1 MENKNTYRMNAGLK
15 HIKRRKVLL
24 IIPIIFL
31 VMMVMITWKGI
42 MFLRSLE
49 NAFAPNF
56 FEWLLVIAMIEVSI
70 IGMMLIL
77 TILGTVKGGKKAEKR
92 LLEVDF
98 VDKKGETPCLVSK
111 TKEYNGYIYE
121 FYSPRIPFWEYEKHM
136 GEIET
141 AMNIKIVSVEHG
153 KDMQH
158 VKIKAISV
166 SDDMGEIIRWDNKLF
181 SQEDFVLKLGKG
193 YFGDEEF
200 DLSIVPHAIIGGG
213 SGSGKTKL
221 LQLLLLQCIYKGA
234 RVYIADFKGGIDYPK
249 EWHKKCSIIIDAE
262 SLSEQLS
269 VILETME
276 DRRNKF
282 VEVGAS
288 NIGEYNRTTG
298 ADMRRIIV
306 ACDEIAEVLD
316 KTGLEKDE
324 KMFINQ
330 IESKISTIARQGR
343 AFGIHLILATQRP
356 DADVIKGQIKNN
368 IGMRI
373 CGRADKILS
382 QIILDNS
389 EAAEKISQSD
399 QGMFLTNSNDLFKAY
414 YVDDDCLEGEI

>member
-1 MENKNTYRMNAGLK
+1 MENKNSYRMKAGLR
-15 HIKRRKVLL
+15 HIKRKKVLVT
-24 IIPIIFL
+24 IPIIFL
-31 VMMVMITWKGI
+31 VIMAMITWKGI

-56 FEWLLVIAMIEVSI
+56 FEWLLLIAMIEVSI

-77 TILGTVKGGKKAEKR
+77 TILGTVKGGKTAEKR

-98 VDKKGETPCLVSK
+98 VDKKGETPYLVSK
-111 TKEYNGYIYE
+111 TKECNGYIYE
-121 FYSPRIPFWEYEKHM
+121 FYSPRIPFWEYEKYR

-158 VKIKAISV
+158 VKIKAISM
-166 SDDMGEIIRWDNKLF
+166 SDDLSGIIRWNNKLL
-181 SQEDFVLKLGKG
+181 SQKDFVLKLGKG
-193 YFGDEEF
+193 YFGDVEF
-200 DLSIVPHAIIGGG
+200 DLSIVPHVLIGGG
-213 SGSGKTKL
+213 SGSGKSALLKL
-221 LQLLLLQCIYKGA
+221 FIVQCISKGA
-234 RVYIADFKGGIDYPK
+234 QAYIADFKGGIDYPK
-249 EWHKKCSIIIDAE
+249 AWHEKCSLIIDAE
-262 SLSEQLS
+262 RLSKQLT
-269 VILETME
+269 VVLETME

-282 VEVGAS
+282 VEVGAC
-288 NIGEYNRTTG
+288 NISEYNRITG
-298 ADMRRIIV
+298 ANMYRLII

-316 KTGLEKDE
+316 KTGLEKEE
-324 KMFINQ
+324 KIVINQ

-373 CGRADKILS
+373 CGRADKVLS
-382 QIILDNS
+382 QIILDNN

-399 QGMFLTNSNDLFKAY
+399 QGMFLTNGNDLFKAY
-414 YVDDDCLEGEI
+414 YVDDDCLEGVI

>member
-1 MENKNTYRMNAGLK
+1 MGNKNTYRMKAGLK

-49 NAFAPNF
+49 NAFAPYF

-77 TILGTVKGGKKAEKR
+77 TILGTVKGGKIAEKR

-98 VDKKGETPCLVSK
+98 VDKKGETPYLVSK
-111 TKEYNGYIYE
+111 TKECNGYIYE
-121 FYSPRIPFWEYEKHM
+121 FYSPRIPFWEYEKYR

-158 VKIKAISV
+158 VKIKAISM
-166 SDDMGEIIRWDNKLF
+166 SDDLGGIIRWDNKFL

-193 YFGDEEF
+193 YFGDVEF
-200 DLSIVPHAIIGGG
+200 DLSIVPHVLIGGG
-213 SGSGKTKL
+213 TGSGKSALLKL
-221 LQLLLLQCIYKGA
+221 FLVQCVCKGA
-234 RVYIADFKGGIDYPK
+234 RVYLADMKGGVDYPQ
-249 EWHKKCSIIIDAE
+249 EWYKKCSIIIDAE
-262 SLSEQLS
+262 RILAQLT

-276 DRRNKF
+276 ERRNKF
-282 VEVGAS
+282 VEVGAC
-288 NIGEYNRTTG
+288 NISEYNRMIG
-298 ADMRRIIV
+298 ADMCRIIF
-306 ACDEIAEVLD
+306 AFDEVSEVLD
-316 KTGLEKDE
+316 KTGLEKEE
-324 KMFINQ
+324 KLVIQQ

-373 CGRADKILS
+373 CGRAEKVLS
-382 QIILDNS
+382 HIILDND
-389 EAAEKISQSD
+389 EAAEKISQTD

-414 YVDDDCLEGEI
+414 YVDDDCLEGVI

>member
-1 MENKNTYRMNAGLK
+1 MENKNSYRMKAGLR
-15 HIKRRKVLL
+15 HIKRKKVLVT
-24 IIPIIFL
+24 IPIIFL
-31 VMMVMITWKGI
+31 VIMAMITWKGI

-56 FEWLLVIAMIEVSI
+56 FEWLLLIAMIEVSI

-77 TILGTVKGGKKAEKR
+77 TILGTVKGGKTAEKR

-98 VDKKGETPCLVSK
+98 VDKKGETPYLVSK
-111 TKEYNGYIYE
+111 TKECNGYIYE
-121 FYSPRIPFWEYEKHM
+121 FYSPRIPFWEYEKYR

-158 VKIKAISV
+158 VKIKAISM
-166 SDDMGEIIRWDNKLF
+166 SDDLSGIIRWNNKLL
-181 SQEDFVLKLGKG
+181 SQKDFVLKLGKG
-193 YFGDEEF
+193 YFGDVEF
-200 DLSIVPHAIIGGG
+200 DLSIVPHVLIGGG
-213 SGSGKTKL
+213 SGSGKSALLKL
-221 LQLLLLQCIYKGA
+221 FIVQCIFKGA
-234 RVYIADFKGGIDYPK
+234 QAYIADFKGGIDYPK
-249 EWHKKCSIIIDAE
+249 AWHEKCSLIIDAE
-262 SLSEQLS
+262 SLSAQLM
-269 VILETME
+269 VILEIME

-282 VEVGAS
+282 VEVGAC
-288 NIGEYNRTTG
+288 NISEYNRITG
-298 ADMRRIIV
+298 ADMYRIIL

-316 KTGLEKDE
+316 KTALEKEE
-324 KMFINQ
+324 KIVINQ

-373 CGRADKILS
+373 CGRADKVLS
-382 QIILDNS
+382 QIILDNN

-399 QGMFLTNSNDLFKAY
+399 QGMFLTNGNDLFKAY
-414 YVDDDCLEGEI
+414 YVDDDCLEGVI